1 MSKRYYAV
9 RIAQYTNGNGNKSI
23 CVTFNDDS
31 YLELLD
37 KGTYFTI
44 KRMND
49 RLAFVGWKNKM
60 TGATLLNNNMLQY
73 ALADD
78 IETASEFVGEYN
90 ILRDAND
97 TMMFVSLEDR
107 RNFSLQLPSTS
118 GKTRHHSQPDTVH
131 TTEQATPSTP
141 LLVDALSDAI
151 TRTQNSLAELSAE
164 RDKIAQQLQEID
176 SRREALEFQLDA
188 YRNALAVA
196 KGE

>member
-9 RIAQYTNGNGNKSI
+9 RIAQYTKGNGNKSI

-107 RNFSLQLPSTS
+107 RNLSLQLPSTS
-118 GKTRHHSQPDTVH
+118 GKTRHHSQPDTTPTPV
-131 TTEQATPSTP
+131 AT
-141 LLVDALSDAI
+141 D
-151 TRTQNSLAELSAE
+151 SLADILTASIEETRSELAKVEEQWKELDE
-164 RDKIAQQLQEID
+164 RK
-176 SRREALEFQLDA
+176 SALEHKLGA
-188 YRNALAVA
+188 YKNALAVA